1 MKLLQKTKDVNQ
13 HVDNKGEQ
21 PMPTNKKNTNKG
33 DIAMPTHRKKI
44 NKRNIATNC
53 LVNETFEKI
62 NVIMQTIKLVTQHVQ
77 IEKTPT
83 KEMS

>member
-33 DIAMPTHRKKI
+33 DIAMPTQKK
-44 NKRNIATNC
+44 KS
-53 LVNETFEKI
+53 
-62 NVIMQTIKLVTQHVQ
+62 
-77 IEKTPT
+77 T
-83 KEMS
+83 KETLQPIAL